1 MKITAPTAILLLAI
15 TAIAAPAVAEHPAVR
30 SLHQELALNGASMVH
45 AKLSIGDLTI
55 EGTDSTNV
63 EVELTLDCNRVDPAV
78 CKERAERVRVAPR
91 MKKGVLRVKL
101 KNTPRARLRGIKA
114 RMTVR
119 IPRQTQLEVD
129 VTNGDLYISG
139 MQSHINVNSG
149 GGDVDVSAGRAR
161 TNEVE
166 IDVGFGKADL
176 WLGQERIKGTGWPK
190 ALSWKGTG
198 DAKIE
203 IDIVGLG
210 DVAVRLE

>member
-1 MKITAPTAILLLAI
+1 MRKG
-15 TAIAAPAVAEHPAVR
+15 
-30 SLHQELALNGASMVH
+30 EL
-45 AKLSIGDLTI
+45 K
-55 EGTDSTNV
+55 
-63 EVELTLDCNRVDPAV
+63 
-78 CKERAERVRVAPR
+78 
-91 MKKGVLRVKL
+91 VKL
-101 KNTPRARLRGIKA
+101 KNTTKTRLRGIKA

-119 IPRQTQLEVD
+119 IPRHMPLEVD
-129 VTNGDLYISG
+129 INNGNLNVGG

-149 GGDVDVSAGRAR
+149 GGDVDVNAERAR